1 MTMKTYQILINVFRI
16 PTWAMNRQK
25 GIRVHTSFFFF
36 FGKIFPCSSRVRVC
50 TLIGSSLCP
59 FSFAA
64 LLWRL
69 HVFVSPFAW
78 PQQEYIFSLHCTIIE
93 PWVASHQLSSWWHVM
108 FDLARFS
115 LSSQH
120 PASRS
125 QKTSFHLACLCDRQ
139 PRQPSEIGLSIGQQ
153 GYFSCLGQFHPCNL
167 FEKRFEFLQIV
178 RCLVRL
184 SVKRKSRWFLVNFGW
199 CSSVDTC

>member
-1 MTMKTYQILINVFRI
+1 MTMKTCQILINCFRI

-25 GIRVHTSFFFF
+25 GIRVHTLFFL
-36 FGKIFPCSSRVRVC
+36 FGKIFPCSTRVRVC

-69 HVFVSPFAW
+69 QVFVSPFAW
-78 PQQEYIFSLHCTIIE
+78 PQQEYTFSLHCTIIE
-93 PWVASHQLSSWWHVM
+93 PWVASHQLFSWWHVM

-125 QKTSFHLACLCDRQ
+125 PKTSFHLGCLSGRQ
-139 PRQPSEIGLSIGQQ
+139 PRQPSEIGLSIGQK
-153 GYFSCLGQFHPCNL
+153 GTSAVWASFILAIYLKRGSNSC
-167 FEKRFEFLQIV
+167 K
-178 RCLVRL
+178 
-184 SVKRKSRWFLVNFGW
+184 
-199 CSSVDTC
+199 